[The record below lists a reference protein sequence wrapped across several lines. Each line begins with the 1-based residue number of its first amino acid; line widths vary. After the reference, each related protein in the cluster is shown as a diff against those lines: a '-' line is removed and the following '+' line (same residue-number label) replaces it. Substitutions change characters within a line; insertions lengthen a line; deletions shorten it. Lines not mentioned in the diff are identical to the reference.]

1 MYVDILTTLTYWK
14 PLRPAIN
21 VPEWLFQ
28 TSSDVLFP
36 NVAAAHSWQNL
47 SPQGRPETEHAVQ
60 QVLTPKSNQRKP
72 HQLPKRI
79 LICWQESRESFV
91 FGQLCKKTSA
101 FYLGSF
107 TSKISWKNSSL
118 SSSMTALLDR
128 LPRCKV
134 SHKQSEWTWTLD
146 IVCSLVLQTVECKSF
161 TFLC

>member
-1 MYVDILTTLTYWK
+1 MCPNGFSRRAMTRCFPMLPPPFLTESLA
-14 PLRPAIN
+14 RG
-21 VPEWLFQ
+21 Q
-28 TSSDVLFP
+28 TWD
-36 NVAAAHSWQNL
+36 
-47 SPQGRPETEHAVQ
+47 Q

-72 HQLPKRI
+72 HQLPKHI
-79 LICWQESRESFV
+79 LICCQESRESFV

-161 TFLC
+161 TFLSDPSPIFGYACQWLTHHCIKAN